1 MAEKALTFNWS
12 RPAHLLAS
20 GFGAGLAPVAP
31 GTMGTLVA
39 VPMYWALK
47 SIGPGFYLAAIVFG
61 FIIGVYVCSR
71 VNHDLDR
78 EDHPGIV
85 WDEIIGFWVAMIGSP
100 LTWQYLLAGFFL
112 FRLFDIWK
120 PWPISWL
127 DFNVRGGLGVM
138 LDDLVAGILAAL
150 VLNFLPL

>member
-1 MAEKALTFNWS
+1 MTGKALTFNWS
-12 RPAHLLAS
+12 RPDHLLAS

-31 GTMGTLVA
+31 GTVGTLVA

-47 SIGPGFYLAAIVFG
+47 SICPGFYLAAIVFG

-85 WDEIIGFWVAMIGSP
+85 WDEIIGFWVTMIGSP

-120 PWPISWL
+120 PWPVSWL

-138 LDDLVAGILAAL
+138 LDDLAAGILAAL

>member
-1 MAEKALTFNWS
+1 MTDKALTFNWS
-12 RPAHLLAS
+12 RPDYLLAF

-31 GTMGTLVA
+31 GTIGTLVA
-39 VPMYWALK
+39 IPLYLLLK
-47 SIGPGFYLAAIVFG
+47 SVCPGFYLAAIVFG

-71 VNHDLDR
+71 VNQDLER

-85 WDEIIGFWVAMIGSP
+85 WDEIIGFWVAMIGTP

-138 LDDLVAGILAAL
+138 LDDLAAGILTAL